1 LIGKHKRNKNKKK
14 ETVFFII
21 VQFESYFKTEIAKC
35 RFFHFL
41 LIASLLLS
49 LSVTMGGGRRYEY
62 PKWVWSPSG
71 GWWAEPV
78 HWKRNSIVFM
88 GFAALTTYWAYL
100 ALEPKTVCSVSLRCS
115 SLFSEFP
122 TDKIQT

>member
-1 LIGKHKRNKNKKK
+1 
-14 ETVFFII
+14 
-21 VQFESYFKTEIAKC
+21 
-35 RFFHFL
+35 
-41 LIASLLLS
+41 
-49 LSVTMGGGRRYEY
+49 MGGGRRFEY

-100 ALEPKTVCSVSLRCS
+100 ALEPKTVYSVPYYLVLFTL
-115 SLFSEFP
+115 LFSI
-122 TDKIQT
+122 DKIHA